1 MKSVNTY
8 STEGVVVSSVDY
20 DFPDSTKRKVI
31 NALETIKQNPEILEC
46 QIDGSSV
53 TWIQFN
59 STIDDKDRKEITDN
73 INNFRTD
80 VHRIIVYKSGEVIFK
95 AYGKWSDDFLTFEI
109 E

>member
-20 DFPDSTKRKVI
+20 DFPDSTKRKVL
-31 NALETIKQNPEILEC
+31 NALKTIRQNPDILEC

-53 TWIQFN
+53 TWIQFD
-59 STIDDKDRKEITDN
+59 STIDDAERKPITDWVD
-73 INNFRTD
+73 NFQTD
-80 VHRIIVYKSGEVIFK
+80 VHRIIVKKSGEVIFK
-95 AYGKWSDDFLTFEI
+95 AYGKWSEDFLTFEV